1 MARNRLPLMCT
12 ALIAMLAFGPATAD
26 TDEQRVARIIE
37 PLSLAIFDGDKD
49 VLVARLKRRGLDEQ
63 TAEATVRELRLSVAH
78 CVVEAIRTFS
88 LTKAQR
94 FEDHLTMLEA
104 ALSANDV
111 ESYLDA
117 LPKTE
122 LKGIVGDCVRSEF
135 HNAGLELEG

>member
-1 MARNRLPLMCT
+1 MLRT
-12 ALIAMLAFGPATAD
+12 ALIAVLVCVSAAAYAD
-26 TDEQRVARIIE
+26 EERIARMIE

-63 TAEATVRELRLSVAH
+63 TAQATVRELRLGVAY

-88 LTKAQR
+88 LTRSQR
-94 FEDHLTMLEA
+94 FEDHLSMLEA

-117 LPKTE
+117 LPEAE
-122 LKGIVGDCVRSEF
+122 LKRIVGDCVSSEF
-135 HNAGLELEG
+135 RNADLALED